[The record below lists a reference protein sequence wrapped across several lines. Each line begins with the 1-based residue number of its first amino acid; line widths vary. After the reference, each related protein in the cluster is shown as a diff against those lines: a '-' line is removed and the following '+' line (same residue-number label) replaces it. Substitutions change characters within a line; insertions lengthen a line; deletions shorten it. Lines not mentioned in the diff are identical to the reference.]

1 MSLLDLLEHRVK
13 VLESKLLKTESK
25 QVGTL
30 YHVCT
35 LSAYLDYIYPNDTL
49 SASGKYVNWLYGSN
63 TYVSFTRDRRFV
75 VQTDDV
81 QDSDILV
88 QLVID
93 GDKLSEKY
101 KIGPYND
108 FAYDHDGNETDDSE
122 LIKYREK
129 EEVVRGPIKNISK
142 YIKNIYV
149 DAKDINKHS
158 IEDLKDL
165 TELNPNAKYF
175 DFIIGKD
182 SAFGNFIKSCGLEN
196 GDPVKDC
203 LIVFTEYYYTVMN
216 NLFSGDIRKIEMAM
230 WAMED
235 DSSKINKVYG
245 DKGTLLNY
253 YCNSDK
259 NASIVKLLLKYG
271 ADANVQNNN
280 GDTALII
287 AARSGSPEIVKLIL
301 KAGVYRGEIN
311 DKGETAFDVA
321 ATPYIKELL
330 DKKK

>member
-1 MSLLDLLEHRVK
+1 MKDKLISRLKKLEHRI
-13 VLESKLLKTESK
+13 SLLESK
-25 QVGTL
+25 QVGIL

-35 LSAYLDYIYPNDTL
+35 LSAYLDYILPEDKL
-49 SASGKYVNWLYGSN
+49 SASGKYMNWLYGSN
-63 TYVSFTRDRRFV
+63 SYVSFTRDRRFV
-75 VQTDDV
+75 VQTDNV

-101 KIGPYND
+101 KVGPYND
-108 FAYDHDGNETDDSE
+108 FAYDYDGNKIDDSE
-122 LIKYREK
+122 LVKYREK
-129 EEVVRGPIKNISK
+129 EEVVRGPIKNISR
-142 YIKNIYV
+142 YIKNVYI
-149 DAKDINKHS
+149 DARDANNNS
-158 IEDLKDL
+158 IDNLKDL
-165 TELNPNAKYF
+165 IELNPSAKYF
-175 DFIIGKD
+175 NFISGKD
-182 SAFGNFIKSCGLEN
+182 SAFGNFIKSHGLKN
-196 GDPVKDC
+196 GDSVKDC
-203 LIVFTEYYYTVMN
+203 LNVFTEYYYTVMN
-216 NLFSGDIRKIEMAM
+216 NLFSGDIHKIEMAM

-253 YCNSDK
+253 YCNNDR
-259 NASIVKLLLKYG
+259 NANIVKLLLKYG

-287 AARSGSPEIVKLIL
+287 AARSGSHEIVKIIL
-301 KAGVYRGEIN
+301 KAGVYKGEVN

>member
-1 MSLLDLLEHRVK
+1 MKDKLIYRLKNLEHK
-13 VLESKLLKTESK
+13 VFLLESK

-49 SASGKYVNWLYGSN
+49 SASGKYMNWLYGSN
-63 TYVSFTRDRRFV
+63 SYISFTRDRRFV

-101 KIGPYND
+101 KIGSYND
-108 FAYDHDGNETDDSE
+108 FAYDSDGNETDDSE
-122 LIKYREK
+122 LVKYREK
-129 EEVVRGPIKNISK
+129 EEVVKGPIKNISK
-142 YIKNIYV
+142 YIKNVYI
-149 DAKDINKHS
+149 DARDANNRS
-158 IEDLKDL
+158 IDSLKDL
-165 TELNPNAKYF
+165 IELNPSAKYF
-175 DFIIGKD
+175 NFISDKD
-182 SAFGNFIKSCGLEN
+182 SAFGNFIKSHGLKN
-196 GDPVKDC
+196 GDSVKDC
-203 LIVFTEYYYTVMN
+203 LTIFTEYYYTVMN
-216 NLFSGDIRKIEMAM
+216 NLFSGDIRKVEMAM

-235 DSSKINKVYG
+235 DSSKINKVYD

-259 NASIVKLLLKYG
+259 NADIVKLLLKYG

-287 AARSGSPEIVKLIL
+287 AARSGSHEIVKLIL
-301 KAGVYRGEIN
+301 KAGVYRGEVN

>member
-1 MSLLDLLEHRVK
+1 MKHTLNYRLRKLEHRISI
-13 VLESKLLKTESK
+13 LESK

-35 LSAYLDYIYPNDTL
+35 LGAYLDYILPEDKL
-49 SASGKYVNWLYGSN
+49 SASGKYMNWLYGSN
-63 TYVSFTRDRRFV
+63 TYVSFTRDKRFI

-108 FAYDHDGNETDDSE
+108 FAYDYDGNETDDGE
-122 LIKYREK
+122 LVKYREK
-129 EEVVRGPIKNISK
+129 EEVVKGPIKNVSK
-142 YIKNIYV
+142 YIKSIYI
-149 DAKDINKHS
+149 DAKDINKNS
-158 IEDLKDL
+158 IDDLKDL
-165 TELNPNAKYF
+165 IELNPNAKYF
-175 DFIIGKD
+175 NFISGKD
-182 SAFGNFIKSCGLEN
+182 SAFSSFIKSCGLEN
-196 GDPVKDC
+196 GDSAKDC
-203 LIVFTEYYYTVMN
+203 LTVFTEYYYTVMN

-259 NASIVKLLLKYG
+259 NANIVKLLLKYG
-271 ADANVQNNN
+271 ADANVQNSN

-301 KAGVYRGEIN
+301 KAGVYRGEVN
-311 DKGETAFDVA
+311 DNGETAFDVA

-330 DKKK
+330 NKKK